1 MSKAPRRH
9 IEMLPFDDDDGW
21 LPLPGF
27 PAGLEVK
34 MLADDLDEENKTGA
48 RTRLVRF
55 APGVATTEPLVHDY
69 WEEVFVIKGAIGP
82 IGGGAATPDA
92 MMDSCRPPGT
102 PHGPFR
108 SESGCTMLEVQY
120 YVADALS

>member
-1 MSKAPRRH
+1 MSKAPRLH

-27 PAGLEVK
+27 PAGFDVK
-34 MLADDLDEENKTGA
+34 ILADDLDEKRKAGA

-55 APGVATTEPLVHDY
+55 AAGVATTEALVHDY
-69 WEEVFVIKGAIGP
+69 WEEVFVLKGAVVP
-82 IGGGAATPDA
+82 PDGDA
-92 MMDSCRPPGT
+92 SAPDVLLYSCRPPGT

-108 SESGCTMLEVQY
+108 SENGCIMLEVQY
-120 YVADALS
+120 YVADAA